1 MFHESHPPGTIRQE
15 TAEPHESERRI
26 TGRFSTYGLAVA
38 PDESRQLTSSQGE
51 GAARGAAPRGARP
64 APRYDRPALPRRLSD
79 ESPTRGIRVRD
90 DAAGAAGCGARL
102 WSLEAK

>member
-26 TGRFSTYGLAVA
+26 STYGLAVA

-51 GAARGAAPRGARP
+51 GAARGAAPRGALPPPHYNRP
-64 APRYDRPALPRRLSD
+64 ARPRRLSD

>member
-1 MFHESHPPGTIRQE
+1 MFYESHPPGTIRQE

-38 PDESRQLTSSQGE
+38 SDESRQLTSSQGE
-51 GAARGAAPRGARP
+51 GAARWACAPGRAPTLHYNRP
-64 APRYDRPALPRRLSD
+64 ARPRRLSD